1 MRRDEIKRYFTQKNY
16 YSLNEGKMG
25 RLSTQKSEFQGCDL
39 SGFDPEFLDFLSFF
53 ERENVNKRNLAKDK
67 IQFDKAKRVDERT
80 ILVKIADF
88 FSTRPN
94 FVNSVFIDE
103 MNKGV
108 PLIGL
113 ILGEP
118 TGMGVICKEIT
129 RLSQVFSA
137 AKRKATGEMTMDPKY
152 AANAARDTRRQ
163 YSIDGDA
170 IKDAANTLE
179 TILQDPTING
189 SRHRYTDATNTS
201 LPTQI
206 EPLFRYT
213 SQANLTKLN
222 QSINGTA
229 KNFDLVL
236 MNALTPNNFFNRML
250 GSNANYEIEFGAI
263 SELKNKIDDIETEE
277 FRQLFSELLNLKS
290 IVASPGSSGGN
301 PDMTVQVPRST
312 GNPIQLSDANVKVIR
327 YTKVIE
333 WMERNSFPIADK
345 FKTTNNFIVYFSQV
359 LDKIKSMKS

>member
-16 YSLNEGKMG
+16 YHLNEGKLG
-25 RLSTQKSEFQGCDL
+25 RLSTQKSEFKGCDL

-80 ILVKIADF
+80 ILIKIADF

-103 MNKGV
+103 MNKVV

-137 AKRKATGEMTMDPKY
+137 AKRKATGEMTLDPKY

-163 YSIDGDA
+163 SSLDGDA
-170 IKDAANTLE
+170 IKDAANELE
-179 TILQDPTING
+179 AIAQHPTIKSSMHRYEDPTNP
-189 SRHRYTDATNTS
+189 SS
-201 LPTQI
+201 LNQFDS
-206 EPLFRYT
+206 LFRYMPQT
-213 SQANLTKLN
+213 YLTKFN
-222 QSINGTA
+222 KSINGTA
-229 KNFDLVL
+229 KDFDLVL
-236 MNALTPNNFFNRML
+236 MNALAPNNFYNRML

-263 SELKNKIDDIETEE
+263 SELKNKIDDIETED

-301 PDMTVQVPRST
+301 PDMTVQATRST
-312 GNPIQLSDANVKVIR
+312 GSPIRLSDPNVKVIR
-327 YTKVIE
+327 YTRIIE
-333 WMERNSFPIADK
+333 WLERNSFEIAKK